1 MGVTLLLLTI
11 SARTSS
17 FLRRHSLIRN
27 FDVFLLW
34 YLLSVV
40 GHIVEI
46 NLVNIRLVLRGLV
59 FIASRRVMLVLE
71 HQVLFRKYFSIWSR
85 LANLV
90 LGRVSVLSNR
100 LVGHHLAT
108 LTAIIGLKA
117 IDIHGIISS

>member
-1 MGVTLLLLTI
+1 MSVTLLLLII

-17 FLRRHSLIRN
+17 FLRRHSLIRY
-27 FDVFLLW
+27 FDVFRLW
-34 YLLSVV
+34 YLLTVW
-40 GHIVEI
+40 HIIEI